1 MKLARHAIDAVLEQ
15 AAVPGL
21 VAAVGDR
28 HGVLYEAASGR
39 ASTAP
44 RREMQTDA
52 IVRIASMTKVV
63 TSLAAMMLCEQHRI
77 SLDAPFAD
85 YVQAYRQPGVLV
97 SFDKSTLTYRTREA
111 ASRITIRQLLTH
123 TSGYGYWFLDEPLLK
138 LTTGTP
144 ELFNPPFLMSEPGT
158 RFAYSTST
166 DVLGLLVPELS
177 GVSLAEFFRARI
189 FAPLG
194 MSDTGYALPQNSQRL
209 VRLHAHRGNGYVELP
224 LETEPPE
231 PRGGGGLYS
240 TARDYLKLLRLF
252 MHGGL
257 ADGQRLLSEEG
268 IAAMTRNQIGPL
280 FAERQKTALPERA
293 NDFVFMDGSQQFG
306 FGFMIET
313 RDRASGRSAGT
324 LSWAGIANTYFWLD
338 PRAGIAAVLLM
349 QTTPFSDP
357 VCIELLGRF
366 ERAVYNAVA

>member
-1 MKLARHAIDAVLEQ
+1 MKLASQAIDAVLEQ

-28 HGVLYEAASGR
+28 HGPLYEAAYGR

-44 RREMQTDA
+44 RRAMQTDA
-52 IVRIASMTKVV
+52 VVRIASMTKVV
-63 TSLAAMMLCEQHRI
+63 TSLAAMMLCEQQRI

-85 YVQAYRQPGVLV
+85 YVPAYRQPGVLV
-97 SFDKSTLTYRTREA
+97 SFDESTLAYRTREA
-111 ASRITIRQLLTH
+111 RSRITIRQLLTH

-166 DVLGLLVPELS
+166 DVLGLLVPALS

-194 MSDTGYALPQNSQRL
+194 MSDTGYALPRDLQRL
-209 VRLHAHRGNGYVELP
+209 VRLHAHRGDGYVELP
-224 LETEPPE
+224 LETEPPQQ
-231 PRGGGGLYS
+231 RGGGGLYS
-240 TARDYLKLLRLF
+240 TAHDYLKLLRLF
-252 MHGGL
+252 MNGGL
-257 ADGQRLLSEEG
+257 ANGQRLLSEEG

-280 FAERQKTALPERA
+280 FAEQQKTALPERA

-313 RDRASGRSAGT
+313 RNRGNGRSAGT

-338 PRAGIAAVLLM
+338 PEAGIAAVLLM

-357 VCIELLGRF
+357 VCIDLLGRF
-366 ERAVYNAVA
+366 ERAVYDAIA